1 MSRFSHSR
9 IESFETCPKK
19 YEFCYL
25 LKVPR
30 GADGIEAFMG
40 SRAHEALEW
49 LYSEVRACRV
59 PTADEVADAY
69 HSAWDAAWTDDV
81 RITRKGR
88 TADDYRAIGEKAV
101 RDYHARYAP
110 FDADTTV
117 GLEARISLGLDDDH
131 EITGFVDRIAKVR
144 DGVWEIHDYKTSN
157 SLMTQQKADADRQ
170 LALYELALRE
180 MYPEIER
187 VDLVWHYL
195 VFDTEVRSTRTPEQL
210 EALRTDVLDKIRRIE
225 AQSSYPARTSNL
237 CDWCEYKPICPAWRH
252 LFEQEALPEAER
264 TLEEGSVLVDE
275 YLRVSDQIA
284 VLKARQDELKAGIAE
299 RAAMDGTERLFG
311 TAGSVKV
318 YRYPCVSLP
327 DAKDPLR
334 PALEAEVRSLGL
346 WDRFSQLSSYQLS
359 RAIQDGAVAS
369 DEVERLE
376 PYLVRSEG
384 VKLYSSRSAD

>member
-30 GADGIEAFMG
+30 GPDGIEAFMG

-49 LYSEVRACRV
+49 LYAEVRACRV
-59 PTADEVADAY
+59 PTAEDVVGAY
-69 HSAWDAAWTDDV
+69 QAAWDAAWTGDV

-88 TADDYRAIGEKAV
+88 VAEDYRAIGEKAV
-101 RDYHARYAP
+101 RDYHARYTP

-117 GLEARISLGLDDDH
+117 GLEARVSLALDDDH
-131 EITGFVDRIAKVR
+131 EITGFVDRVAKVR

-180 MYPEIER
+180 MYPEIES
-187 VDLVWHYL
+187 VSLVWHYL
-195 VFDTEVRSTRTPEQL
+195 SFDTEVRSARTPGQL
-210 EALRTDVLDKIRRIE
+210 EALRAEVLAKIRHIE
-225 AQSSYPARTSNL
+225 AQSAFPARTSNL

-252 LFEQEALPEAER
+252 LFEREALPEGER
-264 TLEEGSVLVDE
+264 ALEEGSVLVDE
-275 YLRVSDQIA
+275 YLKVSDQVA
-284 VLKARQDELKAGIAE
+284 ALKARQDELKARIAE
-299 RAAMDGTERLFG
+299 RAAADGTERLFG

-318 YRYPCVSLP
+318 FRYPCISLP
-327 DAKDPLR
+327 DSKDPLR
-334 PALEAEVRSLGL
+334 PALEAEVRDLGL

-359 RAIQDGAVAS
+359 RAIQDGAVPPG
-369 DEVERLE
+369 EVQRLE
-376 PYLVRSEG
+376 PYLARSEG
-384 VKLYSSRSAD
+384 VKLYPSRSPE